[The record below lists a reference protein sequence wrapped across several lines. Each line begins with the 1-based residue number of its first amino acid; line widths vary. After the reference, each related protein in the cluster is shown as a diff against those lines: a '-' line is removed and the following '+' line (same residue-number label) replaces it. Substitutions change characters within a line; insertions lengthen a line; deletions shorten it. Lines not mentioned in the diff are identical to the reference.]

1 MINRIPGC
9 LPSRAP
15 AVRKL
20 LLPRPQGRTTL
31 ETFLGPQVGRFV
43 VLGRGRGVGRKHHP
57 RLLRCG
63 EYVDVRWQE
72 VRCVERSDADKA
84 NRATASCVVAPD
96 RDAAPGAAGDLL
108 ALAAVGRR
116 VDDLDLA
123 LEQLDAV
130 GFDHRVQREGSAAL
144 TLAPAAVA
152 AVNEKGLRRHPVA
165 HKTAR
170 TTAVAECCFT
180 AHGSILPAA
189 ARIRTIGRAG
199 FRRATSS
206 NPAASYIDFAPNHIE
221 SSLDRP
227 GLSTGYASRRATPR
241 FLA

>member
-1 MINRIPGC
+1 MLSLGAAERDDKPNSPLPGGQAA
-9 LPSRAP
+9 LR
-15 AVRKL
+15 
-20 LLPRPQGRTTL
+20 LPRPQGRTTL
-31 ETFLGPQVGRFV
+31 ETFLGPQLGRFV
-43 VLGRGRGVGRKHHP
+43 VLVRGRGVGRKHHP

-116 VDDLDLA
+116 VDDLDLT
-123 LEQLDAV
+123 LEQLNAV
-130 GFDHRVQREGSAAL
+130 GFDHGVQREGSAAL
-144 TLAPAAVA
+144 ALAPAAVA
-152 AVNEKGLRRHPVA
+152 AVNEKRLRRHSVA

-180 AHGSILPAA
+180 AHGSILPTS
-189 ARIRTIGRAG
+189 RNRSPCTRRRSRGRAG
-199 FRRATSS
+199 S
-206 NPAASYIDFAPNHIE
+206 P
-221 SSLDRP
+221 
-227 GLSTGYASRRATPR
+227 
-241 FLA
+241 